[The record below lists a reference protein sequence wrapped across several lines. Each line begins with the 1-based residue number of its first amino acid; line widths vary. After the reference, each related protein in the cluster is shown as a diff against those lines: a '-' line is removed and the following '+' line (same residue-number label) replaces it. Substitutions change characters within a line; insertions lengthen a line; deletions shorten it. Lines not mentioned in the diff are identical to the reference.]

1 MAAAET
7 NFIKKWILTKPAV
20 LSAALF
26 SGAEVVAYPPQ
37 SLSSGKALYEFLL
50 KCVIIYHQ
58 FALLNPVCSYNN
70 INYHITIKSYL

>member
-1 MAAAET
+1 MTAAET

-37 SLSSGKALYEFLL
+37 SLSSGKA
-50 KCVIIYHQ
+50 
-58 FALLNPVCSYNN
+58 
-70 INYHITIKSYL
+70 